1 MPIGADTQRVVP
13 HAVRRFARFGVAGQN
28 VSLLRRRDALR
39 SRKSPGGAERG
50 SNTAFSRSWKLRNPS
65 ADEAPTTD
73 TIDAMTN
80 SASRGSRT
88 PILFAHWGD
97 ECIRG
102 SERVLLDLFSNM
114 DRDRFAP
121 VLWCNARTMA
131 AAAQTL
137 DVPSHVTRMPILL
150 GWDSPKLDLP
160 AYRSLVREGESLI
173 RECGAKLVHANSAA
187 PSQWMVP
194 ASRRARVPLLAHL
207 HAIYGFRER
216 CTLLLHQVPV
226 VVGCSEAVVKPFRSD
241 RVPESRLRVIPNGVD
256 LKRLNAGDASE
267 LRQSLGIR
275 ASSFLIL
282 GMGALI
288 PLKGFDVLVRAAGL
302 LRARGIDAHLV
313 IAGEGPERSALL
325 GLAHQLGIGH
335 FVHLIGQTNHA
346 GAVIRDGAD
355 VVAIASRIESFG
367 LVAAE
372 AGALGC
378 PTVATRVGG
387 IPEVVKDGVT
397 GLLVAPGDPEA
408 FADAL
413 GRFARD
419 VPLRQRLGAAARSHV
434 LTHFTA
440 ERATRSFENLYGE
453 LTARPASVYGWS
465 HLRFRIAPFAR
476 LGFAV
481 VGRRL
486 GMRVADA

>member
-1 MPIGADTQRVVP
+1 
-13 HAVRRFARFGVAGQN
+13 
-28 VSLLRRRDALR
+28 
-39 SRKSPGGAERG
+39 
-50 SNTAFSRSWKLRNPS
+50 
-65 ADEAPTTD
+65 
-73 TIDAMTN
+73 
-80 SASRGSRT
+80 
-88 PILFAHWGD
+88 
-97 ECIRG
+97 
-102 SERVLLDLFSNM
+102 
-114 DRDRFAP
+114 
-121 VLWCNARTMA
+121 
-131 AAAQTL
+131 
-137 DVPSHVTRMPILL
+137 
-150 GWDSPKLDLP
+150 
-160 AYRSLVREGESLI
+160 
-173 RECGAKLVHANSAA
+173 
-187 PSQWMVP
+187 
-194 ASRRARVPLLAHL
+194 
-207 HAIYGFRER
+207 
-216 CTLLLHQVPV
+216 
-226 VVGCSEAVVKPFRSD
+226 
-241 RVPESRLRVIPNGVD
+241 
-256 LKRLNAGDASE
+256 
-267 LRQSLGIR
+267 
-275 ASSFLIL
+275 
-282 GMGALI
+282 MGALI

-325 GLAHQLGIGH
+325 GLARQLGIGH

-453 LTARPASVYGWS
+453 LTGRPASAYGWS